1 MCSYRQRI
9 AISRQA
15 GDPSENSTIICISGL
30 DIGLLGPGTAAA
42 GEDIDRTRTGC
53 RIVGLIA
60 IDVGGVAVL
69 TPSSYRQRIA
79 VSRQTDCCTSEIA
92 GTVIDILEILQL
104 LVLIAILL
112 GLKAHSDSTRNRLI
126 AGMDVM
132 NKNLK
137 KINDSIVHL

>member
-1 MCSYRQRI
+1 MC
-9 AISRQA
+9 
-15 GDPSENSTIICISGL
+15 
-30 DIGLLGPGTAAA
+30 
-42 GEDIDRTRTGC
+42 
-53 RIVGLIA
+53 
-60 IDVGGVAVL
+60 
-69 TPSSYRQRIA
+69 SYRQRIA